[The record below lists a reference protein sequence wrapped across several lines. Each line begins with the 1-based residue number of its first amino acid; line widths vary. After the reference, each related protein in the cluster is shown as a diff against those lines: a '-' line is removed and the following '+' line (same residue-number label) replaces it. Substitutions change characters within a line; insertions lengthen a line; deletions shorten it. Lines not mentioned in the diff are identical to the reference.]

1 MMLGNVA
8 LHAVF
13 RPECLATNFTNMD
26 KPIYVGFHMIAN
38 NLSSVTA
45 LLANTAFKNL
55 SPRLPFL
62 DDHGRFETI

>member
-1 MMLGNVA
+1 
-8 LHAVF
+8 
-13 RPECLATNFTNMD
+13 MD

-45 LLANTAFKNL
+45 LLANAAFKNL